1 MSLAIIIDEN
11 TKVVVQGIT
20 GGQGRFHTKVI
31 KEYGTNV
38 VAGVT
43 PGKGGADV
51 EGIPVYD
58 SINEVK
64 DIATASIIFVPAPF
78 ARDAA
83 LEAISGGMD
92 PVVIITEHIPVHDSI
107 IVMNEASKKGTNII
121 GPNTPG
127 ILSADKCKMGVMPS
141 HIFKEGSIGLISRS
155 GTLTYEIVDALSRT
169 GLGQTTTIGLGGDP
183 IVGLG
188 FIELLDMFEQDDATK
203 AVVMVGEIGGNAEE
217 LAAEHIQ
224 NNIKKPVVGYI
235 AGRTA
240 PPGKTMGH
248 AGAIISGKAG
258 TAQAKI
264 EALQSA
270 GIKIAEKPG
279 DIPAIVKEAIG

>member
-1 MSLAIIIDEN
+1 MAIIIDES
-11 TKVVVQGIT
+11 TRVVVQGIT
-20 GGQGRFHTKVI
+20 GGQGKFHTRVMR
-31 KEYGTNV
+31 EYGTNV

-43 PGKGGADV
+43 PGKGGGEVD
-51 EGIPVYD
+51 GIPVYD
-58 SINEVK
+58 SIREVMELA
-64 DIATASIIFVPAPF
+64 DASIIFVPAPF

-107 IVMNEASKKGTNII
+107 EIMDRAVSHGTRII

-141 HIFKEGSIGLISRS
+141 HIFKKGSIGLISRS
-155 GTLTYEIVDALSRT
+155 GTLTYEIVDALSRNA
-169 GLGQTTTIGLGGDP
+169 LGQTTTVGLGGDP

-188 FIELLDMFEQDDATK
+188 FIELLDLFEADNETE
-203 AVVMVGEIGGNAEE
+203 AVVLIGEIGGNAEE
-217 LAAEHIQ
+217 LAAEHIKQ
-224 NNIKKPVVGYI
+224 NISKPVIGYI

-248 AGAIISGKAG
+248 AGAIISGSAG
-258 TAQAKI
+258 TAKAKI

-270 GIKIAEKPG
+270 NIKIAEKPG
-279 DIPAIVKEAIG
+279 DIPELVKSSI